1 MAYVYR
7 DTPVGFH
14 RLNKMPLDDREVFD
28 NITDFLEYVES
39 GTPYV
44 GQRCVVRFANYEQPV
59 IFKQGRQPR
68 QTSNHVDNPIPVL
81 ELPTGYEHIC
91 KFYNNDHYVMV
102 YYYNEGS
109 VFNVL
114 MDQVRFTDSF
124 AWAMLPQ
131 ASIIAGTDTDIDYLL
146 EYYDDLAEDGPVEK
160 FFTFRQPNF
169 CHHELEL
176 PSNVAVNRIS
186 SISSN
191 DAFFTTADPDIS
203 IMPKVRRLRGTI
215 TRLWVKANDYYTA
228 LGLGV

>member
-1 MAYVYR
+1 MAYIYR

-28 NITDFLEYVES
+28 NISDFLEYVES

-59 IFKQGRQPR
+59 IFKQGRQN
-68 QTSNHVDNPIPVL
+68 SNTDNPIPVL

-91 KFYNNDHYVMV
+91 KFYNDNHYVMV
-102 YYYNEGS
+102 YYYNGGRT
-109 VFNVL
+109 FDLL

-124 AWAMLPQ
+124 AWSMLPQ
-131 ASIIAGTDTDIDYLL
+131 ASIVAGTDTDIDYLL
-146 EYYDDLAEDGPVEK
+146 EYYDDLAEGGPIEK
-160 FFTFRQPNF
+160 SYTFRQPNF

-186 SISSN
+186 SISNN
-191 DAFFTTADPDIS
+191 DAFFTTADPDIV
-203 IMPKVRRLRGTI
+203 IMPKRVNNWI
-215 TRLWVKANDYYTA
+215 INKCVTRLWVKANDYYTA